1 MGLRRW
7 LLQVHN
13 IDALSLRNQAE
24 ISDLAASTRSTIN
37 ATLCSH
43 TLRGRIFEQLE
54 DMFLA
59 AHGP

>member
-1 MGLRRW
+1 M
-7 LLQVHN
+7 HHHC
-13 IDALSLRNQAE
+13 E
-24 ISDLAASTRSTIN
+24 IKREMPDMAASTRSTIN

-43 TLRGRIFEQLE
+43 TLRGRIFEHLE